1 MTSKRDNHHNLT
13 RRVWS
18 QKSFILI
25 LCLFLI
31 SYLSSSTAVADSTR
45 HSSRARQEDR
55 KSSSS
60 GRQTPQNKGK
70 GASKAGTDLP
80 KNFYER
86 LGINAKA
93 SEQEVKKAYRKLA
106 LKYHPD
112 KNKDNKEESE
122 KKFKQITEAYEVL
135 SDKKKRQQYDLYGE
149 TGANGMPSGQQQ
161 SPFGQQRNYGGGH
174 GQFQDFFNFGSPGS
188 TGGFSF
194 RSSDGT
200 EFFRSTGGGGNGFE
214 AHSGDIFEDIMNS
227 FFGGGGGGGNGGR
240 SSGMFREDYDTD
252 MFGGHTRSRNPFQQ
266 QRQQQQQAANSEPIT
281 IQIEC
286 TLEDLMKGRTRKLR
300 VSDTVTQQR
309 SGRRVPIEQIFTV
322 DIKPGYEGGTR
333 IQYPASRSFPKDVY
347 FEIIELPHKVWTRE
361 NKSDL
366 KWKCKLTKRQLD
378 KGVSFR
384 VPLIDGNSLLLETKD
399 YVIRH
404 GSRQVFKGYGMPIA
418 NGNGKRGNMIVEFEV
433 LPS

>member
-1 MTSKRDNHHNLT
+1 MTMKRANHSTLT
-13 RRVWS
+13 PRVWN
-18 QKSFILI
+18 QKKSLILI

-31 SYLSSSTAVADSTR
+31 SYLSSSIAVADSTR
-45 HSSRARQEDR
+45 QSRARQEER
-55 KSSSS
+55 KPSSN
-60 GRQTPQNKGK
+60 GRSQSKGK

-86 LGINAKA
+86 LGISTKA
-93 SEQEVKKAYRKLA
+93 SEQEIKKAYRKLA

-149 TGANGMPSGQQQ
+149 TGSNGMPSGQQQ
-161 SPFGQQRNYGGGH
+161 QYPGQGAGFGGSPFQE
-174 GQFQDFFNFGSPGS
+174 FFNFGGPGS
-188 TGGFSF
+188 SGGFSF
-194 RSSDGT
+194 RSSDGS
-200 EFFRSTGGGGNGFE
+200 EFFRSAGGDGSRFASSFGPE
-214 AHSGDIFEDIMNS
+214 ADGGDIFEFMNS
-227 FFGGGGGGGNGGR
+227 FFGGGSSGSAGRGG
-240 SSGMFREDYDTD
+240 GMFREDYDTD
-252 MFGGHTRSRNPFQQ
+252 MFGGRQQRSNNPFQQ
-266 QRQQQQQAANSEPIT
+266 QRQRQQQQANSEPIT

-300 VSDTVTQQR
+300 VSDTITQR
-309 SGRRVPIEQIFTV
+309 GRRIPIEQIFSV

-404 GSRQVFKGYGMPIA
+404 GSRQVFKGYGMPIP

-433 LPS
+433 LAS